1 MSLINEFK
9 NNIEE
14 KINKTL
20 NSSDTVS
27 IKTNISDT
35 KLITI
40 SLLKNE
46 IKILSLFM
54 ITAIIS
60 SGLVAQEFN
69 IKSSNINLHV
79 DIDKQVS
86 FN

>member
-1 MSLINEFK
+1 
-9 NNIEE
+9 
-14 KINKTL
+14 
-20 NSSDTVS
+20 
-27 IKTNISDT
+27 
-35 KLITI
+35 
-40 SLLKNE
+40 
-46 IKILSLFM
+46 M